1 MTESHNP
8 TVWQVTGGP
17 VDRPYAEVFLDHG
30 VALIGPGHDGPWKPG
45 RRDVA
50 GGKFV
55 RRFAEELRS
64 GDLLLL
70 RTALDQVAA
79 VGLVAGEYEF
89 LEPFDD
95 VNGWDLRHGRRVRWC
110 RLPEPY
116 RFETSVFGANPRRL
130 ARVQNREAVDYARS
144 FLTSGLTH
152 WREAPLPALPEVE
165 PPLSE
170 VPETLRDVVGLAR
183 DLWGLYGD
191 EEGLG
196 DAPNENEM
204 TAHFI
209 VPFLRALGWPQEL
222 IAVEW
227 RRIDVALFQS
237 LPRTPQNCRF
247 VIEAKRLGTGLA
259 PARKQAEDY
268 VAGLG
273 VSCDVVVSDGFRYR
287 LFDHEKSFAPV
298 AYANLARLK
307 QPCVALFDRLRRTQ
321 GV

>member
-1 MTESHNP
+1 MTE
-8 TVWQVTGGP
+8 VWQVSGGP
-17 VDRPYAEVFLDHG
+17 VDRPYAEVFLEYG
-30 VALIGPGHDGPWKPG
+30 VALIGPGHDGPWQPG
-45 RRDVA
+45 RTGVDA
-50 GGKFV
+50 GEFV

-70 RTALDQVAA
+70 RTAIDQVAA
-79 VGLVAGEYEF
+79 VGLVASEYEF

-95 VNGWDLRHGRRVRWC
+95 VNGWDLRHGRRVCWC

-130 ARVQNREAVDYARS
+130 SRVKNKDAVRYAHS
-144 FLTSGLTH
+144 FLASGLTR
-152 WREAPLPALPEVE
+152 WREAPLPALPEAE
-165 PPLSE
+165 PLLDE
-170 VPETLRDVVGLAR
+170 VPEPLRDVVGLAR
-183 DLWGLYGD
+183 DLAGLYGD
-191 EEGLG
+191 EERLG

-227 RRIDVALFQS
+227 RRIDVALFET
-237 LPRTPQNCRF
+237 LPRTPESCRF

-273 VSCDVVVSDGFRYR
+273 VSRDVVVSDGFRYCF
-287 LFDHEKSFAPV
+287 FDQEKSFAPV

-307 QPCVALFDRLRRTQ
+307 QSSVTLFDRLRHA
-321 GV
+321 

>member
-1 MTESHNP
+1 MTETGNP
-8 TVWQVTGGP
+8 AVWQVSGGP
-17 VDRPYAEVFLDHG
+17 LDRPYAELFLESG
-30 VALIGPGHDGPWKPG
+30 VALIGPGHDGPWQPG
-45 RRDVA
+45 RKDMEV
-50 GGKFV
+50 V
-55 RRFAEELRS
+55 RRFAEDLRT

-70 RTALDQVAA
+70 RTAIDQVAA
-79 VGLVAGEYEF
+79 VGLVAGKYEF

-95 VNGWDLRHGRRVRWC
+95 VNGWDLRHARRVRWF

-116 RFETSVFGANPRRL
+116 RFAASVFGANPRRL
-130 ARVQNREAVDYARS
+130 ARVQNREAVQYARS

-152 WREAPLPALPEVE
+152 WREAALPVLPEAE
-165 PPLSE
+165 PPLDE
-170 VPETLRDVVGLAR
+170 VPEELRDVVGLAR

-191 EEGLG
+191 EERLG
-196 DAPNENEM
+196 DAPRENEM

-227 RRIDVALFQS
+227 RRIDVALFET

-259 PARKQAEDY
+259 PARKQAEAY

-273 VSCDVVVSDGFRYR
+273 VSRDVVVSDGFRYR
-287 LFDHEKSFAPV
+287 IFDHEKNFAPV

-307 QPCVALFDRLRRTQ
+307 QSAVALFERLRRPKEEQ